1 MDFSRFFV
9 ILCAFLLLICLT
21 FAITALVAL
30 RNVVSE
36 NQALQAETVRLI
48 EQMKQNENDQ
58 DESISVSAKPNETT
72 DTVQS
77 QTRYCLKSICG
88 VLGIY
93 TEQGE
98 PVRMLDT
105 EVSLLPSADRMHLEA
120 GIFVDTWK
128 DMLELIQDYT
138 E

>member
-21 FAITALVAL
+21 FSITALVAL

-36 NQALQAETVRLI
+36 NKALQAETVLLI
-48 EQMKQNENDQ
+48 EQMKQNESGKN
-58 DESISVSAKPNETT
+58 ESISVSAKPNETT
-72 DTVQS
+72 DTAQS
-77 QTRYCLKSICG
+77 QTRYCLKSVCG
-88 VLGIY
+88 ILGIY

-98 PVRMLDT
+98 PVKMLDT
-105 EVSLLPSADRMHLEA
+105 EVSLLPMADRMNLEA
-120 GIFVDTWK
+120 GIYVNTWK
-128 DMLELIQDYT
+128 EMLALIQDYT